1 MNPAA
6 QQKRFLSIHE
16 YMSMDLLQKQGI
28 KTPRGGVAKSGAEAF
43 KIAET
48 LGTFNCFVVL
58 DAGQLEASL
67 SFVCVY
73 PCFRVWCMLG
83 LFFVRLLCMGCVLF
97 EYRIVR
103 SGLCQTY
110 THIIARAHGLGS
122 HRMDDK
128 HRFTYC
134 SATRLPQLSPEETSP
149 NGLFG

>member
-58 DAGQLEASL
+58 GAGPLEASL

-73 PCFRVWCMLG
+73 PCFRVCWYLLG
-83 LFFVRLLCMGCVLF
+83 LFYVCLDGMCVA
-97 EYRIVR
+97 YCVCVSDRTVR
-103 SGLCQTY
+103 SVPNIHTHNCTCAWTLKPEDGL
-110 THIIARAHGLGS
+110 
-122 HRMDDK
+122 
-128 HRFTYC
+128 
-134 SATRLPQLSPEETSP
+134 
-149 NGLFG
+149 